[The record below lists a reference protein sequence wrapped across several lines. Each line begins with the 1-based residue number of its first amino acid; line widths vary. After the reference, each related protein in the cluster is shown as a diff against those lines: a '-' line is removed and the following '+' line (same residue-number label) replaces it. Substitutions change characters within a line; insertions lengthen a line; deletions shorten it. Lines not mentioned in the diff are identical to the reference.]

1 MVPFSMKREKNKNGI
16 IYESFIYC
24 FRLAAL
30 FMRHKPHLNGKE
42 HLEDVPMPVIFTITH
57 DSYFEVPSLSKVY
70 KSLKPRPVF
79 TIMAK
84 NDFLSG
90 KYLSTNFGKNNSFLR
105 AIMALLDKTG
115 LPKAFLKKMNLITIH
130 RPFIDSMEKRK
141 EEIKKEIS
149 EHINY
154 FKEKLS
160 QGFSTLIF
168 PEGTT
173 WGYGGIKKIRSAA
186 YQLVDNCYNYYQQKV
201 HILPINVKVDRL
213 VKGTK
218 DIFIN
223 VGSPLFVQKSRDEFN
238 QFLFNT
244 LQKLHTITFSQIAA
258 YYLKRLSTLS
268 SNIQENITLT
278 REHLI
283 ANLNRVV
290 ERIHTHVQKNILPA
304 FDMRLIEKEFLCRK
318 VNKFI
323 RYCVKMG
330 YLNEIRV
337 NGNDR
342 VYILNKEKVLAQY
355 PARVYRKLNPVGFHA
370 NELKSLGEETIDT
383 LFN

>member
-1 MVPFSMKREKNKNGI
+1 VIKKGKNKNGI

-30 FMRHKPHLNGKE
+30 FMRHKPHLSGKE
-42 HLEDVPMPVIFTITH
+42 YLKDVPMPVIITITH

-70 KSLKPRPVF
+70 KSLSPRLVF
-79 TIMAK
+79 SIMAK

-90 KYLSTNFGKNNSFLR
+90 RYLSTNFGKNNSLIRFILT
-105 AIMALLDKTG
+105 LLDKTG

-130 RPFIDSMEKRK
+130 RPFMDGIDKKR
-141 EEIKKEIS
+141 EEVKKEIS
-149 EHINY
+149 QHLNY

-160 QGFSTLIF
+160 EGFSTLIF

-223 VGSPLFVQKSRDEFN
+223 VGAPQFIQKSRDEFN
-238 QFLFNT
+238 QLLFQT
-244 LQKLHTITFSQIAA
+244 LQRLHTITFSQIAA

-268 SNIQENITLT
+268 TSIQDNITLT
-278 REHLI
+278 REHLTVQ
-283 ANLNRVV
+283 LYRVV
-290 ERIHTHVQKNILPA
+290 EEIHSRVQKSILPD
-304 FDMRLIEKEFLCRK
+304 FDIRLIDKQYLSIK

-323 RYCVKMG
+323 QYCVKKG
-330 YLNEIRV
+330 YLNEIPV
-337 NGNDR
+337 KENDKA
-342 VYILNKEKVLAQY
+342 YILNREKVLAQY
-355 PARVYRKLNPVGFHA
+355 PAKVYRKLNPVGFHA
-370 NELKSLGEETIDT
+370 NELTSLGEETIDS
-383 LFN
+383 LYH

>member
-1 MVPFSMKREKNKNGI
+1 MKTGKNKNGI

-30 FMRHKPHLNGKE
+30 FMRHKPHLRGKE
-42 HLEDVPMPVIFTITH
+42 YLKDIPMPVIFTITH

-70 KSLKPRPVF
+70 KSLSPRPVF

-90 KYLSTNFGKNNSFLR
+90 RYLSTNFGKNNSVIRFLLT
-105 AIMALLDKTG
+105 LLDKTG
-115 LPKAFLKKMNLITIH
+115 LPKAFLKKMNLVTIH
-130 RPFIDSMEKRK
+130 RPFMDSIEKKRD
-141 EEIKKEIS
+141 EVKKEIAL
-149 EHINY
+149 HLNY
-154 FKEKLS
+154 FKERLS
-160 QGFSTLIF
+160 EGFSTLIF

-223 VGSPLFVQKSRDEFN
+223 VGAPQFIQKSRDEFN
-238 QFLFNT
+238 QLLFQT
-244 LQKLHTITFSQIAA
+244 LQRLHTITFSQIAA
-258 YYLKRLSTLS
+258 YYLKRLSILS
-268 SNIQENITLT
+268 TSIQDNITLT
-278 REHLI
+278 REHLTVQLHR
-283 ANLNRVV
+283 AV
-290 ERIHTHVQKNILPA
+290 ERINARVQKRILPD
-304 FDMRLIEKEFLCRK
+304 FDIRLIDKQYLSSK

-323 RYCVKMG
+323 QYCVKKG
-330 YLNEIRV
+330 YLKEV
-337 NGNDR
+337 PLEKNDK
-342 VYILNKEKVLAQY
+342 VYLLNREKVLAEY
-355 PARVYRKLNPVGFHA
+355 PAKVYRKLNPVGFHA
-370 NELKSLGEETIDT
+370 NELTSLGEETVDS
-383 LFN
+383 LFH

>member
-1 MVPFSMKREKNKNGI
+1 MKKRKNKNGI

-30 FMRHKPHLNGKE
+30 FMRHKPHLRGKE
-42 HLEDVPMPVIFTITH
+42 HLKDVPIPVIITVTH

-70 KSLKPRPVF
+70 KSLSPRLVF
-79 TIMAK
+79 SIMAK

-90 KYLSTNFGKNNSFLR
+90 RYLSTNFGKNNSLIRFILS
-105 AIMALLDKTG
+105 LLDRTG

-130 RPFIDSMEKRK
+130 RPFMDSIDKKR
-141 EEIKKEIS
+141 EEVKKEIS
-149 EHINY
+149 LHLNY

-160 QGFSTLIF
+160 EGFSTLIF

-186 YQLVDNCYNYYQQKV
+186 YQLVDNCYSYYQQKV

-223 VGSPLFVQKSRDEFN
+223 VGAPQFIQKSRDEFN
-238 QFLFNT
+238 QLLFQT
-244 LQKLHTITFSQIAA
+244 LQRLHTITFSQIAA

-268 SNIQENITLT
+268 TSIQDNITLT
-278 REHLI
+278 REHLTVQLHK
-283 ANLNRVV
+283 AV
-290 ERIHTHVQKNILPA
+290 ERINTLVQRSVLPD
-304 FDMRLIEKEFLCRK
+304 FDIRLIDKQYLSSK

-323 RYCVKMG
+323 QYCVKKG
-330 YLNEIRV
+330 YLNEIPIEE
-337 NGNDR
+337 NDKA
-342 VYILNKEKVLAQY
+342 YQLNREKVLAEY

-370 NELKSLGEETIDT
+370 NELTSLGEDTIDSV
-383 LFN
+383 FH